1 MAIHEIE
8 NPPIERFFILDCNE
22 KIVGNP
28 LGYATI
34 RGAIREE
41 KRRGSPAFCAIWAA
55 FEAARAANPDHRKIS
70 KIVRFESLN
79 ETVRGILASRLQ

>member
-1 MAIHEIE
+1 MSIQEIQF
-8 NPPIERFFILDCNE
+8 PPIERFFILDCNE

-41 KRRGSPAFCAIWAA
+41 KRKGSPAYRAIWAA
-55 FEAARAANPDHRKIS
+55 FDTARAANPEHRKIS